1 MSDYNDG
8 YNMNLTNM
16 AQAFY
21 TYFAMYME
29 GLASTNYKVT
39 REKATSE
46 FVTDTFNASDFSFD
60 IVSEADT
67 SGDNLLISTFYD
79 MLFNQIAVKGWVEND
94 KVHENEYLATMLRN
108 GSMYLSAIA
117 EDDYYYQKNYSTM
130 QYIKEITDEEYT
142 AVAEAKYMREKEKIN
157 AKENI
162 LDMKMKNLDTEIT
175 ALTTEYDT
183 VKSVINNNIKTGF
196 SRYKA

>member
-1 MSDYNDG
+1 
-8 YNMNLTNM
+8 
-16 AQAFY
+16 
-21 TYFAMYME
+21 
-29 GLASTNYKVT
+29 
-39 REKATSE
+39 
-46 FVTDTFNASDFSFD
+46 
-60 IVSEADT
+60 
-67 SGDNLLISTFYD
+67 
-79 MLFNQIAVKGWVEND
+79 
-94 KVHENEYLATMLRN
+94 
-108 GSMYLSAIA
+108 MYLSAIA